1 MSTESTAHSQPSG
14 TPGAGAVHGVFAAT
28 GRQGSATADAL
39 LERGVR
45 VRALVRRPQ
54 SPEAQ
59 ALAERGAEVVYAD
72 LDHPD
77 TLAPAMEGLDALWFM
92 TTMTGDDGPAGE
104 IAMGRALADAA
115 VRSGVG
121 RVVFSSVG
129 GAERD
134 SGVPHFDSKYEVEEY
149 LAGLDLPVTV
159 VRPVFFLENLPYMT
173 SVEGDRVVVRM
184 AIPEDVPL
192 QMIAARDI
200 GRAAATVLVEPDSV
214 AGDSVEI
221 GGVELRGEQIAAE
234 IGAGIGKSGHYEA
247 LPLDTHAGDHDS
259 HAMFAWFSDLPAYQA
274 DFRATAALTGGT
286 LDLPGWMA
294 ATGWQPES

>member
-1 MSTESTAHSQPSG
+1 MSIESTAHSQLSG
-14 TPGAGAVHGVFAAT
+14 TPGTGAVHGVFAAT

-54 SPEAQ
+54 SAKAR
-59 ALAERGAEVVYAD
+59 ALAERGAEVVYSD

-92 TTMTGDDGPAGE
+92 TTMTGDDGPGGE

-134 SGVPHFDSKYEVEEY
+134 SGVPHFDSKYEVEKY

-247 LPLDTHAGDHDS
+247 LSLDTHAGDHDS

-274 DFRATAALTGGT
+274 DFQATAALTGGT